1 MKLGE
6 HLAGWVR
13 PVAYFGNNAISLAG
27 AVITTSSA
35 ITLIG
40 FWAFDLFGRGSV
52 NPYLGLLLLLI
63 LPGIFVLG
71 LILIPIG
78 VLLRRHE
85 LARAGEIPHV
95 YPKIDLGNPVF
106 RHFASWVAG
115 LTAANLVIF
124 GIASYRGVE
133 YMDSARFCGQTCH
146 TVMQPEF
153 TAYQQSPH
161 QRVSCV
167 QCHIGPGAGWF
178 VRSKVSGVRQIVAV
192 TFHTYERPIPTPV
205 EQLRPARETC
215 EQCHWPQRFT
225 GDKFIV
231 RTKYSDDEKNTA
243 LTTVLLLKV
252 GGRTFQ
258 GAVGIHGRHLN
269 DHSRVQ
275 YISTDRQRQVIPEVD
290 YLDDNGKTVAF
301 LSTDAKPTPQQL
313 ASGEHRTMDCV
324 DCHNRPTHVFQ
335 LPDRAVDEAMS
346 EGRISPELPFIKKTA
361 VQVLNA
367 GYPDRSAAASKIDA
381 SLHEWYRASYP
392 AVYRDKRA
400 LVDQAASQVQA
411 IYLRNIFPEMKV
423 TWGTYPNN
431 LGHTDSIGCFR
442 CHDGSHKSSDGRVIP
457 NDCDTCHQLLAIDE
471 ANPKILTDLGMKG
484 GRF

>member
-1 MKLGE
+1 MKPRE
-6 HLAGWVR
+6 HIASWLR
-13 PVAYFGNNAISLAG
+13 PAAYLGNNTISLVG
-27 AVITTSSA
+27 AVVTTSSA

-40 FWAFDLFGRGSV
+40 FWAFDLFGGGSV
-52 NPYLGLLLLLI
+52 NPYLGLILLLI
-63 LPGIFVLG
+63 LPAVFLLG
-71 LILIPIG
+71 LILMPIG
-78 VLLRRHE
+78 ILLRRHE
-85 LARAGEIPHV
+85 LARSGEIPHV
-95 YPKIDLGNPVF
+95 YPKIDFTQPVF
-106 RHFASWVAG
+106 RQAALWVAG
-115 LTAANLVIF
+115 LTIANLAIF

-153 TAYQQSPH
+153 TAYQASPH

-258 GAVGIHGRHLN
+258 GSVGIHGRHLN

-290 YLDDNGKTVAF
+290 YLDDSGKTVAF
-301 LSTDAKPTPQQL
+301 ISTDAKATPQEL
-313 ASGEHRTMDCV
+313 AAGEHRTMDCV

-367 GYPDRSAAASKIDA
+367 SYPDRDTASRKIES
-381 SLHEWYRASYP
+381 SLQDWYRTSYP
-392 AVYRDKRA
+392 AVYRDKRP
-400 LVDQAASQVQA
+400 LVDQASSQVQA
-411 IYLRNIFPEMKV
+411 IYLRNIFPAMKI

-431 LGHTDSIGCFR
+431 LGHTDSLGCFR

-457 NDCDTCHQLLAIDE
+457 NDCDTCHQLLAVDE
-471 ANPKILTDLGMKG
+471 ANPKVLADLGMK
-484 GRF
+484 

>member
-1 MKLGE
+1 MN
-6 HLAGWVR
+6 VR
-13 PVAYFGNNAISLAG
+13 EYIASWFRPAAYLGNNTISLAG
-27 AVITTSSA
+27 AVITTTSA
-35 ITLIG
+35 ITLLG
-40 FWAFDLFGRGSV
+40 FWALELFGGGSA
-52 NPYLGLLLLLI
+52 NPYLGLILLLI
-63 LPGIFVLG
+63 LPGAFVLG
-71 LILIPIG
+71 LILMPIG

-95 YPKIDLGNPVF
+95 YPQIDFTKPVF
-106 RHFASWVAG
+106 REAASWVAG
-115 LTAANLVIF
+115 LTIANLVIF

-192 TFHTYERPIPTPV
+192 AFHTYERPIPTPV

-243 LTTVLLLKV
+243 LITVLLLKV

-258 GAVGIHGRHLN
+258 GSVGIHGMHLN

-275 YISTDRQRQVIPEVD
+275 YISTDRQRQLIPEVD
-290 YLDDNGKTVAF
+290 YLDDSGKTVQF
-301 LSTDAKPTPQQL
+301 VSTDLKAAPREL
-313 ASGEHRTMDCV
+313 AVGEHRTMDCV

-361 VQVLNA
+361 VRVLNV
-367 GYPDRSAAASKIDA
+367 GYPDRDTASSRIET
-381 SLHEWYRASYP
+381 SLQDWYRTSYP
-392 AVYRDKRA
+392 SVYRDKRA
-400 LVDQAASQVQA
+400 LVNQAASQVQA
-411 IYLRNIFPEMKV
+411 IYLRNVFPAMKI

-431 LGHTDSIGCFR
+431 LGHTDSLGCFR

-471 ANPKILTDLGMKG
+471 ANPKVLTDLGMK
-484 GRF
+484 